1 MGLRRLR
8 GVVVELE
15 GDRAR
20 EGVLGWERGLL
31 GGREIVAGDGDRLGG
46 AGQCVP
52 DDGLVL
58 VRHQEHPDRGL
69 VLWPAQP
76 VLDEGDIEAELASVA
91 RVEFRGLEFDDHV
104 PEYCPAV
111 NPGVLRMVTERRRSR
126 AWPGSASGFV

>member
-1 MGLRRLR
+1 MGWRRLR

-46 AGQCVP
+46 AGECVP

-69 VLWPAQP
+69 VLRPAQP
-76 VLDEGDIEAELASVA
+76 VLDEGDIETELAGVSWI
-91 RVEFRGLEFDDHV
+91 EFRGLEFDDHV
-104 PEYCPAV
+104 PELV
-111 NPGVLRMVTERRRSR
+111 DVKEQWT
-126 AWPGSASGFV
+126 

>member
-20 EGVLGWERGLL
+20 EGVLGGERGLL
-31 GGREIVAGDGDRLGG
+31 GGREIVAGDSDRLGG

-58 VRHQEHPDRGL
+58 VRHQQHPDRGL

-76 VLDEGDIEAELASVA
+76 VLDEGDIESELASVA
-91 RVEFRGLEFDDHV
+91 RVELRGLEFDDHV
-104 PEYCPAV
+104 PELLDV
-111 NPGVLRMVTERRRSR
+111 KEE
-126 AWPGSASGFV
+126 